1 MAELALKKYSL
12 EDLLKDE
19 VLLGFIRGEASI
31 FQQPEFLNAV
41 GTDLVT
47 HVVQEGEHITGA
59 LSVVKVKKAG
69 ITGYHRP
76 PYAHL
81 YGPVI
86 GSAYKTKGGQIT
98 ELLLSNLENTALTEF
113 KLRLEDQDLIP
124 YLQSGAS
131 VLAAQGHLLS
141 SGSNYSESAIHNS
154 KRRYL
159 KKLLKAVDNGELM
172 VEAGKSTHDRLIWL
186 QGQTAE
192 QNGFRSYA
200 DVLARIMSSLQ
211 EDQYYSFL
219 ITSKNGDPLA
229 GAFCPY
235 DQRYAYHLVNAS
247 MRHEDGLYN
256 RANILSTYLSVEK
269 AISMG
274 LGFDFEGSNVPG
286 VASFYRMMGG
296 QPRILYR
303 LQFHHNLKGRMFL
316 AARQF

>member
-1 MAELALKKYSL
+1 MANLELIKYSS
-12 EDLLKDE
+12 EQLLKDE
-19 VLLGFIRGEASI
+19 VLLAFIREEASI
-31 FQQPEFLNAV
+31 FQQPEFLTSV

-47 HVVQEGEHITGA
+47 HVVQEGTHIAGA

-76 PYAHL
+76 PYVHL

-86 GSAYKTKGGQIT
+86 GSKYKTKGGQIT

-124 YLQSGAS
+124 FLQSGAS
-131 VLAAQGHLLS
+131 VLAAQGHLLNA
-141 SGSNYSESAIHNS
+141 GSNYSESVIHNS

-159 KKLLKAVDNGELM
+159 KKLLKAVESEELV
-172 VEAGKSTHDRLIWL
+172 VESGASTHDKLIWL
-186 QGQTAE
+186 QEQTAE
-192 QNGFRSYA
+192 QNGFRSYS
-200 DVLARIMSSLQ
+200 DTLAGIMSAIN

-219 ITSKNGDPLA
+219 ISSKDGQPLA

-235 DQRYAYHLVNAS
+235 DRHHAYHLVNAS
-247 MRHEDGLYN
+247 VRHEDGLYN

>member
-1 MAELALKKYSL
+1 MAELSLKKYSL
-12 EDLLKDE
+12 EYLLRDE
-19 VLLGFIRGEASI
+19 VLLGFIREEASI
-31 FQQPEFLNAV
+31 FQQPEFLAAA

-47 HVVQEGEHITGA
+47 HVVLEGDHIAGA
-59 LSVVKVKKAG
+59 LSAVKVKKAG

-86 GSAYKTKGGQIT
+86 SSEHRAKGGQIT
-98 ELLLSNLENTALTEF
+98 ELLLSKLENTALTEF

-131 VLAAQGHLLS
+131 VLAAQGHILDA
-141 SGSNYSESAIHNS
+141 GSDYSETSIHNS

-159 KKLLKAVDNGELM
+159 KKLLKAVESGELR
-172 VEAGKSTHDRLIWL
+172 VESGPSTHDRLMWL
-186 QGQTAE
+186 QGKTAD
-192 QNGFRSYA
+192 QNGFRSYSG
-200 DVLARIMSSLQ
+200 VLERIMTALK

-219 ITSKNGDPLA
+219 ISSKNEEPLA

-235 DQRYAYHLVNAS
+235 DRRFAYHLVNAS
-247 MRHEDGLYN
+247 LRHDDSLYN

-303 LQFHHNLKGRMFL
+303 LQFYNNLKGRMFL